1 MSKYNSLVSRVSS
14 QPSVRRR
21 PNLPMRRWITHE
33 EFEALMESGVFAP
46 EERLELI
53 AGELTRR
60 EPVNTSHAVAIRL
73 VQIALERVLGE
84 GYDVRPQLPLTLS
97 EFDMPFPDI
106 AVVAGSPRDYL
117 SQHPTTALLV
127 VEVSEASLKTD
138 REVKGSLYAKA
149 GIPEYWIV
157 NLKERVVEVYREPA
171 EDARAVYG
179 ASYRQW
185 MVLGPNEQLS
195 PLFAP
200 DTTIAVEQLMP

>member
-1 MSKYNSLVSRVSS
+1 
-14 QPSVRRR
+14 
-21 PNLPMRRWITHE
+21 MRRWITRE

-60 EPVNTSHAVAIRL
+60 EPVNTFHAVA
-73 VQIALERVLGE
+73 VVLIGE
-84 GYDVRPQLPLTLS
+84 VLSQVLPKDLHLRIQLPLALG
-97 EFDMPFPDI
+97 EYDEPFPDV
-106 AVVAGSPRDYL
+106 AVISGSPRDYL
-117 SQHPTTALLV
+117 NKHPTTALLV

-138 REVKGSLYAKA
+138 REIKGSLYASA
-149 GIPEYWIV
+149 GIPAYWIV

-179 ASYRQW
+179 VSYRQRA
-185 MVLGPNEQLS
+185 VLRVGERLS

-200 DTTIAVEQLMP
+200 DATIAVEQLIP